1 VALRGRGR
9 ETVGGSEVE
18 TALELRIAVDGLLGY
33 IHPTLFLSTVLL
45 TPISLSALDALI
57 ITPTILSGSVHGLL
71 PCLFDMVCVY
81 ATNEDKILAFTS
93 ILDDEYVRST
103 GYYLVL
109 ELETISIE
117 PLSVNSFSCL
127 LYTLEYIPLLR
138 SEPTTIS
145 KEYGANLVSFESP
158 KFDISD
164 LW

>member
-1 VALRGRGR
+1 MALRGRGR

-103 GYYLVL
+103 SLRARDD
-109 ELETISIE
+109 IDC
-117 PLSVNSFSCL
+117 VNSFSCL
-127 LYTLEYIPLLR
+127 LYALEYIPLLR